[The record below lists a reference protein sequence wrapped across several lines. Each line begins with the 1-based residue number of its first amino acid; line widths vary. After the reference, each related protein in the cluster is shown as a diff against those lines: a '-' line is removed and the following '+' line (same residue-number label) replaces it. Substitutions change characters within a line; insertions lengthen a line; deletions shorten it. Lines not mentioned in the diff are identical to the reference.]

1 VQTRMVEVGMLNDR
15 NQGRDADLGIGKG
28 RVTLEVWGPWCVAG
42 AQRHGSV
49 GGIVALCRM
58 RMRIED
64 S

>member
-1 VQTRMVEVGMLNDR
+1 MLNDR